1 MKFNGKS
8 YYYYIN
14 NCIEDINLIVDD
26 ICKKVNKF
34 NQYNQK
40 DLKQEIA
47 ISIIGMMKNT

>member
-8 YYYYIN
+8 YYYYIS

-26 ICKKVNKF
+26 IFKKVNKF

-40 DLKQEIA
+40 DLKKEIA
-47 ISIIGMMKNT
+47 FSIIGMINNT